1 MERQNITL
9 TLSKSFLKR
18 AKSMAASK
26 DKSLNQF
33 LEETLEK
40 SLRTE
45 TNFKSA
51 KRRQLALLKQGFDLG
66 TNGHTTTTRKTL
78 YDRKC

>member
-9 TLSKSFLKR
+9 ALPKALLKR
-18 AKSMAASK
+18 VKSISQLLK
-26 DKSLNQF
+26 
-33 LEETLEK
+33 ETLEK
-40 SLRTE
+40 RLRTE

-66 TNGHTTTTRKTL
+66 TKGRMNTTRETL
-78 YDRKC
+78 HERR

>member
-9 TLSKSFLKR
+9 ALPKALLKR
-18 AKSMAASK
+18 AKSMAVSE
-26 DKSLNQF
+26 DKSISQL
-33 LEETLEK
+33 LKETLEK
-40 SLRTE
+40 RLRTE

-66 TNGHTTTTRKTL
+66 TKGRMNTTRETL
-78 YDRKC
+78 HERR

>member
-9 TLSKSFLKR
+9 ALPKALLKR
-18 AKSMAASK
+18 AKSMAVSE
-26 DKSLNQF
+26 DKSISQL
-33 LEETLEK
+33 LKETLEK
-40 SLRTE
+40 RLRTE

-66 TNGHTTTTRKTL
+66 TKGHIKATREAL
-78 YDRKC
+78 HERR

>member
-9 TLSKSFLKR
+9 ALPKDLLKR
-18 AKSMAASK
+18 VKSIAVSE
-26 DKSLNQF
+26 DKSISQL
-33 LEETLEK
+33 LKETLEK
-40 SLRTE
+40 RLKDE

-66 TNGHTTTTRKTL
+66 AKGHITATRETL
-78 YDRKC
+78 HERE

>member
-9 TLSKSFLKR
+9 ALPKDLIKR
-18 AKSMAASK
+18 VKSMAVSE
-26 DKSLNQF
+26 DKSISQL
-33 LEETLEK
+33 LRETLEK
-40 SLRTE
+40 RLKDE

-66 TNGHTTTTRKTL
+66 TKGSMTATREML
-78 YDRKC
+78 HERG